1 MPGYFSY
8 IPNIAYEERPLKYP
22 FSVAD
27 TVIAKNF
34 FKRFKLN
41 DEIFD
46 YVVYFNKYSIV
57 DGERPDM
64 IAQKLYGDPFF
75 DWVILLT
82 NNMVNVQYDWPK
94 TN

>member
-46 YVVYFNKYSIV
+46 YVVYFNKYS
-57 DGERPDM
+57 
-64 IAQKLYGDPFF
+64 KY
-75 DWVILLT
+75 VIT
-82 NNMVNVQYDWPK
+82 CIKYVCKYIK
-94 TN
+94 